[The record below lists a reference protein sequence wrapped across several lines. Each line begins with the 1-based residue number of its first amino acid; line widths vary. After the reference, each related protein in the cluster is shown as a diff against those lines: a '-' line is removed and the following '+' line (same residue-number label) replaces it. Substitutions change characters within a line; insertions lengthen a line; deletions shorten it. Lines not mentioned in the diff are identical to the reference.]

1 MSKMT
6 TQELSTLMIDKITF
20 ITTDKQGKEKKWT
33 TSPDV
38 DHSSLCDGWD
48 VEDFERDHEQ
58 APRISKAKN
67 FSAALALVR
76 SARTKLQ
83 APSGK
88 LQAPSCKL
96 DKTEL

>member
-1 MSKMT
+1 MLVMANTKKGNMRKMT

-48 VEDFERDHEQ
+48 VEDFERDHE
-58 APRISKAKN
+58 
-67 FSAALALVR
+67 
-76 SARTKLQ
+76 
-83 APSGK
+83 
-88 LQAPSCKL
+88 
-96 DKTEL
+96 

>member
-38 DHSSLCDGWD
+38 DQSSLCDGWD
-48 VEDFERDHEQ
+48 VEDFERDHE
-58 APRISKAKN
+58 
-67 FSAALALVR
+67 
-76 SARTKLQ
+76 
-83 APSGK
+83 
-88 LQAPSCKL
+88 
-96 DKTEL
+96 

>member
-38 DHSSLCDGWD
+38 DHSSMCDGWD
-48 VEDFERDHEQ
+48 VEDFERDHE
-58 APRISKAKN
+58 
-67 FSAALALVR
+67 
-76 SARTKLQ
+76 
-83 APSGK
+83 
-88 LQAPSCKL
+88 
-96 DKTEL
+96 